1 MGDTTNEV
9 KLKEADAM
17 LHTATLILA
26 EADTLH
32 KQGIKTRATAYQLR
46 ADAMGLDWCATDERR
61 VV

>member
-1 MGDTTNEV
+1 MEVNNEV

-17 LHTATLILA
+17 LHTAMLILA
-26 EADTLH
+26 EADTMR

-46 ADAMGLDWCATDERR
+46 AEAMDLDWCATDERR

>member
-1 MGDTTNEV
+1 MDNEV

-17 LHTATLILA
+17 LRTALLILA
-26 EADTLH
+26 EADTMR

-46 ADAMGLDWCATDERR
+46 ADAMGLGWCATDDRR